1 MEIALYARVSTERQQ
16 QTQTIE
22 QQLTRLQAH
31 VAQQPSWHLA
41 EQHIYRD
48 DGYSGAKLN
57 RPGLDRLRDH
67 GAFGEFELVLI
78 TDPDRLARKYVHQ
91 VLIIEELTAAG
102 CQVEFLERPMN
113 DDPHDQL
120 LLQIRGAFAE
130 YERTLIA
137 ERMRRGRQAQL
148 RTGRLVP
155 WTRPPYGYL
164 ADAEHP
170 RDANLVRV
178 DPVTAAVV
186 VQIFA
191 WYTQPQ
197 ERLTLYQT
205 AKQLNDSQ
213 IPTPMGRSHW
223 NASTVRAILCN
234 PVYAGMTYAGRT
246 QHASAQR
253 RRSPLLPVGPGDSKR
268 PTPPETWIP
277 IPVAAIVT
285 QETFDLAQARL
296 EQNKQMARRNNDTN
310 DYLLRGLV
318 SCARCRL
325 SCQGVTI
332 GTGYRYYICRG
343 RTDSL
348 RAAKDERCTTRYAP
362 AAALEALVWQD
373 LCQLLTDPALIT
385 RELARAQAGEWLPQ
399 ALQARRHTLQ
409 HALAQLERQQERLL
423 DVYLGE
429 IIGRDEFERKRQ
441 ELTQSRNGLAQ
452 QLRQLEAQAQQ
463 QIEVAQFANHINDF
477 CQRLQPTLTT
487 LDFAQRRQL
496 VELLIDRVLVDDDKV
511 EIRYVIPTSRKG
523 EERPFYDLRTNH
535 FDRLAAV
542 VSMKPLREIEI
553 GRVWRI
559 QVADAHRMQ
568 HAFGRMK
575 ALQPDQQGIGTVMDL
590 IAGPTDH
597 FRILADGRPVGFGR
611 DPVTQRPHHGRI
623 GRFGVDVIAQFNQ
636 LSQVRPGGEA
646 RIQPDFAAWRSGL
659 LGVFRTEALVAGLQ
673 PLAFRLVRLG
683 FRQQPFALMFR
694 DSRSLRQL
702 RLGTTE
708 LCLPARLLLE
718 QPSELTVR
726 ASLPR
731 RRRLHSQRL
740 DAPLGLLNLFRQARQ
755 AGRHAGDALIG
766 AGSLSQYRLDGLL
779 AGADPLLEQ
788 FRTPA
793 WMATQPPFGRLH
805 QIQQARRRD
814 RVTRMVLRAQ
824 PLTPKQLG
832 AQADLSQLIPQTH
845 FTIHVSEGRP
855 REGLAGRAHRPTGQI
870 GIQHQRHI
878 ALPQIAYRTVQKGL
892 PNSIQLAFE
901 HLHGLL
907 SAGPQRATDPTG
919 IRQLVQLPS
928 GRNFRIL
935 DQRRRPGAEIGQ
947 VLDAGQQAQQELDQL
962 LVRRVEHRL
971 LGNRYLSQPFQ
982 QPDCPG
988 KMPPDDDH
996 RMLRRTRLA
1005 RCQSVAAVV
1014 HGASSLSEG

>member
-22 QQLTRLQAH
+22 QQLTRLQAY

-535 FDRLAAV
+535 FNGLAAIV
-542 VSMKPLREIEI
+542 KGEP
-553 GRVWRI
+553 GR
-559 QVADAHRMQ
+559 QVGGDGVAAEVQLGAMPQ
-568 HAFGRMK
+568 GLAGVE
-575 ALQPDQQGIGTVMDL
+575 ALQRQIDRVRTTRQGLRWPG
-590 IAGPTDH
+590 H
-597 FRILADGRPVGFGR
+597 HVGIR
-611 DPVTQRPHHGRI
+611 AHPH
-623 GRFGVDVIAQFNQ
+623 
-636 LSQVRPGGEA
+636 PGGGCVN
-646 RIQPDFAAWRSGL
+646 P
-659 LGVFRTEALVAGLQ
+659 
-673 PLAFRLVRLG
+673 
-683 FRQQPFALMFR
+683 
-694 DSRSLRQL
+694 
-702 RLGTTE
+702 
-708 LCLPARLLLE
+708 LPAGCPGSGGYAAGCRLRSPFRSAGRRCRRSRNRHPGE
-718 QPSELTVR
+718 
-726 ASLPR
+726 
-731 RRRLHSQRL
+731 RRRLRAPDCSHSR
-740 DAPLGLLNLFRQARQ
+740 ARN
-755 AGRHAGDALIG
+755 AA
-766 AGSLSQYRLDGLL
+766 DG
-779 AGADPLLEQ
+779 P
-788 FRTPA
+788 
-793 WMATQPPFGRLH
+793 
-805 QIQQARRRD
+805 
-814 RVTRMVLRAQ
+814 VTRLPA
-824 PLTPKQLG
+824 PAP
-832 AQADLSQLIPQTH
+832 
-845 FTIHVSEGRP
+845 
-855 REGLAGRAHRPTGQI
+855 GRAH
-870 GIQHQRHI
+870 
-878 ALPQIAYRTVQKGL
+878 
-892 PNSIQLAFE
+892 
-901 HLHGLL
+901 
-907 SAGPQRATDPTG
+907 
-919 IRQLVQLPS
+919 
-928 GRNFRIL
+928 
-935 DQRRRPGAEIGQ
+935 PGG
-947 VLDAGQQAQQELDQL
+947 VD
-962 LVRRVEHRL
+962 L
-971 LGNRYLSQPFQ
+971 LG
-982 QPDCPG
+982 
-988 KMPPDDDH
+988 
-996 RMLRRTRLA
+996 
-1005 RCQSVAAVV
+1005 
-1014 HGASSLSEG
+1014 